1 LVFNNKDSGLIM
13 PAKKNSKA
21 KNNNGAIFEFESQ
34 LWVAADKLRRQVE
47 GLFES
52 LLAETIDGQGR
63 LFNAI
68 NRHVKQASLAR

>member
-1 LVFNNKDSGLIM
+1 M

-21 KNNNGAIFEFESQ
+21 KNNNGATFEFESQ
-34 LWVAADKLRRQVE
+34 LWVAADKLRGQVE

-52 LLAETIDGQGR
+52 LLAETFDGQGR

-68 NRHVKQASLAR
+68 NRHVKQASLAG

>member
-1 LVFNNKDSGLIM
+1 ML
-13 PAKKNSKA
+13 AKKNSKA

-52 LLAETIDGQGR
+52 LLAQSFDGGR
-63 LFNAI
+63 
-68 NRHVKQASLAR
+68 